1 LPQLLYFVLFGKRGK
16 TPIVA
21 LHGKDEKVNEEKAA
35 LIIKPHV
42 KRI

>member
-1 LPQLLYFVLFGKRGK
+1 LPQLLYFVLFGKRSQ

-21 LHGKDEKVNEEKAA
+21 LHEKDEKVKEEEAA